1 MIDVSNKNVSRYFL
15 LLEMAFQTER
25 CIALVQQALVHGAVR
40 RMADGATLPQGLMLV
55 NEWPA
60 LLRVTLE
67 ARFVSAEERKSAS
80 FKPLLNVC
88 RGTLDRDPFVRFMAI
103 AATHFAFEHRMMMR

>member
-1 MIDVSNKNVSRYFL
+1 MAASRPTRPLLQEIRVIDVSNENVSRYFL

-40 RMADGATLPQGLMLV
+40 RMANNATLPQCLV
-55 NEWPA
+55 LIHKWAA

-67 ARFVSAEERKSAS
+67 ARFVSAQESKTAS
-80 FKPLLNVC
+80 F
-88 RGTLDRDPFVRFMAI
+88 
-103 AATHFAFEHRMMMR
+103 